1 MTPVSTRVTRS
12 ASRAAA
18 AASTGGMTP
27 MGAPPTRPTPLSPM
41 PLSPMMGPPASTPRP
56 ATVVASSSLAPLLPG
71 PPPPRAPLLAT
82 PGGTSA
88 TPHSTAP
95 ASSPS
100 ALSPM
105 LLTPSAT
112 PTLSPMVSPYSAAH
126 DRTLTAAQAS
136 SGGFR
141 PLGTD
146 KVVRA
151 RPIDESEFRFP
162 SNPTTS
168 GHSSGYHEAFAPT
181 DTMRFL
187 SRRSVHSDGTATL
200 PSWSSNTVLP
210 SYSGTR
216 IHEENVRHV
225 AEASDGARTDTAQTV
240 LSVPGGGV
248 AGHTGSGVRTSGQA
262 AGHDY
267 LRHQT
272 MRALQTPG
280 VTSGVAGVLAGATT
294 IMSMAPGQ
302 SASGADG
309 AGSLKDSS
317 ASGGWEERR
326 NSAKRALDTHFT
338 TLPPAQQSTVM
349 KLARHSMS
357 DLDDGSRHLLP
368 DRPYSPFRDPLGTSG
383 AAMSGGGYM
392 PTLSAPTPSPSAFPV
407 LSTGGS
413 PGALLAP
420 VARRPT
426 ASGAASSSV
435 APASSG
441 TLAPRPASVP
451 GTPATPASGTA
462 LGAREIA
469 MDITSAF
476 RSDRRT
482 K

>member
-1 MTPVSTRVTRS
+1 M
-12 ASRAAA
+12 
-18 AASTGGMTP
+18 
-27 MGAPPTRPTPLSPM
+27 LS
-41 PLSPMMGPPASTPRP
+41 
-56 ATVVASSSLAPLLPG
+56 
-71 PPPPRAPLLAT
+71 
-82 PGGTSA
+82 
-88 TPHSTAP
+88 
-95 ASSPS
+95 
-100 ALSPM
+100 
-105 LLTPSAT
+105 TPSAP

-200 PSWSSNTVLP
+200 PTWSSNTVLP

-216 IHEENVRHV
+216 IHEENVRHI

-294 IMSMAPGQ
+294 IMSMAPGE
-302 SASGADG
+302 SASSADG

-317 ASGGWEERR
+317 AGKGWERRR
-326 NSAKRALDTHFT
+326 NSAKHILDAHYTAL
-338 TLPPAQQSTVM
+338 PAAQQSTVM
-349 KLARHSMS
+349 KLARHSMG
-357 DLDDGSRHLLP
+357 DLGDHRRQLLP
-368 DRPYSPFRDPLGTSG
+368 DRPYSPFRDPVGSSS
-383 AAMSGGGYM
+383 AAMSGGGYL
-392 PTLSAPTPSPSAFPV
+392 PTLSAPTPTPSPSAFPV

-413 PGALLAP
+413 PSALLAP
-420 VARRPT
+420 VARRPSALGT
-426 ASGAASSSV
+426 ASSSA
-435 APASSG
+435 APASSS
-441 TLAPRPASVP
+441 TLAPRPVTAP
-451 GTPATPASGTA
+451 ATPATPASGAAT
-462 LGAREIA
+462 GAREIA

-476 RSDRRT
+476 RSDRR
-482 K
+482 KK